1 MTRGKEQ
8 GADSNGAEGSQKTK
22 PVAELELTGDEF
34 GIKCYRAITSAISI
48 LQSLPEYRA
57 AEVVEIPEEG
67 INFKKYSNERRFK
80 KNGKDVYVSFEQ
92 TFFDMDCP
100 EMSQTAVNLLVLYDE
115 TITRLHV
122 AFRRNLNVSIYPPY
136 PPTEFMKEDSLGPS
150 KEAEAFDDQVSFS
163 LGPLFSN
170 RLNIL
175 YSSVNHNQINKASI
189 SQKEDEALTKFS
201 STIEELALS
210 PVTLSKATL
219 EYVHEHFW
227 RIARDEWDRPNSPEY
242 KEALKI
248 MTIFGEK
255 LNSPINV
262 PLTKKEDIKI
272 VFKYLEWLLSG
283 YADQKI
289 DRWQFG
295 LPPED
300 QSESAKFYKSL
311 GDDWSAL
318 AIELGEDKTHT
329 PTDLINLGMF
339 DLLSDAQLQELSD
352 PVHETGHFREQQAYR
367 RAKYCLKEIEKQKAA
382 KK

>member
-1 MTRGKEQ
+1 MAHGKEQ
-8 GADSNGAEGSQKTK
+8 RADSNGTESSQKTK
-22 PVAELELTGDEF
+22 PVAELELTGDEV
-34 GIKCYRAITSAISI
+34 GIKCYRAITSAIST
-48 LQSLPEYRA
+48 LQGLPEYRA

-80 KNGKDVYVSFEQ
+80 KNGKDAYVSFEQ

-100 EMSQTAVNLLVLYDE
+100 EMSQTAVNLLILYDE
-115 TITRLHV
+115 TITRLNV

-136 PPTEFMKEDSLGPS
+136 PPTEFMREDSLGPS
-150 KEAEAFDDQVSFS
+150 KKAEAFDDQVSFS

-175 YSSVNHNQINKASI
+175 YGSILNNRSGTSI
-189 SQKEDEALTKFS
+189 SQKEDKALAKFS
-201 STIEELALS
+201 SMMEELALS
-210 PVTLSKATL
+210 PVTLSQATL

-227 RIARDEWDRPNSPEY
+227 RINRDEWDRPNNPEY
-242 KEALKI
+242 KDARRI
-248 MTIFGEK
+248 MKIFGDK
-255 LNSPINV
+255 LNSPINA
-262 PLTKKEDIKI
+262 PLTKKEDMKI
-272 VFKYLEWLLSG
+272 VFKYLEWLLPG

-295 LPPED
+295 LPLKD

-311 GDDWSAL
+311 GDDWFAL
-318 AIELGEDKTHT
+318 AVELGEDKTHT
-329 PTDLINLGMF
+329 PADFINLGMF
-339 DLLSDAQLQELSD
+339 ELLSNAQLQELSD
-352 PVHETGHFREQQAYR
+352 PIHETGHFREQQAYR